1 MRKDDSAPFEDPI
14 PMTDPPPVPPLL
26 QKARRGML
34 RVPGLVVSA
43 ALLFAC
49 GWFARDLRPNA
60 EAQARPEKPIAI
72 VGGESIYE
80 RDYLASVEAQVQKV
94 RQQEY
99 ELRRQALDDVI
110 NKKLLAEEAKR
121 KGTTPEE
128 ILAGLDKQ
136 VPEPSEE
143 QVEQQLVQQMFGG
156 GISGNMS
163 KEQIR
168 EDMIQRVK
176 DQVHEVYYQALRDR
190 AGVKVYLL
198 PPRQVA
204 GIDPARIRG
213 NPDAP
218 ITIVEFSDF
227 QCPYCLQAYTT
238 VKELLKK
245 YDGKVR
251 LAYRD
256 LPLSETESEMPGG
269 GAASRCAGEQG
280 KFWEYHDLLFENQ
293 DYYGQ
298 LAFEDFATQ
307 LNLDIKAF
315 NTCMESGKYKPMIK
329 ADFDEGIRLG
339 ARGTPYFF
347 INGVPVNGARP
358 QADFEQVIEAEL
370 FLMAP

>member
-1 MRKDDSAPFEDPI
+1 VVRP
-14 PMTDPPPVPPLL
+14 
-26 QKARRGML
+26 QCRGRFGAKL
-34 RVPGLVVSA
+34 PGLA
-43 ALLFAC
+43 LGGALLFGA
-49 GWFARDLRPNA
+49 GWFARDFGPRA
-60 EAQARPEKPIAI
+60 EAQARPEKPVAV
-72 VGGESIYE
+72 VGGEPIYE
-80 RDYLASVEAQVQKV
+80 KDFMPPIEAQVQKV

-99 ELRRQALDDVI
+99 ELRHQALDDVI
-110 NKKLLAEEAKR
+110 NKKLLAAEAAK

-156 GISGNMS
+156 GMPGNVS
-163 KEQIR
+163 KTQIR
-168 EDMIQRVK
+168 DDMKKRLAE
-176 DQVHEVYYQALRDR
+176 QVHQVYYQALRDR
-190 AGVKVYLL
+190 AGVKLYLL

-204 GIDPARIRG
+204 GVDPARVRG

-218 ITIVEFSDF
+218 ITMVEFSDF
-227 QCPYCLQAYTT
+227 QCPYCYQAYTT
-238 VKELLKK
+238 VKDLLQK
-245 YDGKVR
+245 YDGKIK

-256 LPLSETESEMPGG
+256 LPLTEVQGSENPGG
-269 GAASRCAGEQG
+269 GEASRCAGEQG

-298 LAFEDFATQ
+298 LAFEDFANE
-307 LNLDIKAF
+307 LKLDIKAF
-315 NTCMESGKYKPMIK
+315 NACMESRKYAPMVK